1 MFKVIPGYINKPV
14 GFKAAGMFSGIKK
27 AKKDLAMVYTSY
39 PAEVACVFTTNVVKA
54 APVLWNK
61 NVYESGKKV
70 SAIVVNS
77 GNANACTGLQGI
89 ADNETMA
96 TKTAQLLDCEP
107 SGVLVASTGVIG
119 VPMPMTVIENGIDQI
134 VPMLKTDDASG
145 LEAAEAIMTTD
156 TFSKTICV
164 QFEIEGKTITISGMS
179 KGSGM
184 IHPNMATMLSF
195 VTTDA
200 VVSKTVLS
208 EMLKEINEDTYNMI
222 SVDGDTSTNDMVLVL
237 ANGAAGHTP
246 IEIGTPAYDA
256 FKEAFYYVHETLA
269 KKIVKDGEG
278 ANKLIE
284 VAVEGANNTIEAKQI
299 VKSVLTSNLV
309 KTALFGEDANWGRVL
324 CAAGYSGAAFDPMK
338 VDLWF
343 SSEKGNIQLL
353 AKGEPIVFSEEK
365 AADILSADEIKIALA
380 LQEGEGNAVGWGC
393 DLSYEYVKIN
403 GEYRS

>member
-1 MFKVIPGYINKPV
+1 
-14 GFKAAGMFSGIKK
+14 
-27 AKKDLAMVYTSY
+27 
-39 PAEVACVFTTNVVKA
+39 
-54 APVLWNK
+54 
-61 NVYESGKKV
+61 
-70 SAIVVNS
+70 
-77 GNANACTGLQGI
+77 
-89 ADNETMA
+89 
-96 TKTAQLLDCEP
+96 
-107 SGVLVASTGVIG
+107 
-119 VPMPMTVIENGIDQI
+119 

>member
-61 NVYESGKKV
+61 NVYESGEKV

-96 TKTAQLLDCEP
+96 TKTAALLDCKP

-119 VPMPMTVIENGIDQI
+119 VPMPMTVIEKGIDQI
-134 VPMLKTDDASG
+134 VPKLKEDDASG

-156 TFSKTICV
+156 TFTKTICV
-164 QFEIEGKTITISGMS
+164 QFEIEGKTVTISGMS

-200 VVSKTVLS
+200 VISKAVLS
-208 EMLKEINEDTYNMI
+208 QMLKEINEDTYNMI

-237 ANGAAGHTP
+237 ANGAVGHTP
-246 IEIGTPAYDA
+246 IATGTPAYDA

-269 KKIVKDGEG
+269 KQIVKDGEG

-343 SSEKGNIQLL
+343 SSEQGKIQLL
-353 AKGEPIVFSEEK
+353 AKGEPIVFSEDK
-365 AADILSADEIKIALA
+365 AAEILSADEIKIALA
-380 LQEGEGNAVGWGC
+380 LQEGEGSAVGWGC

>member
-1 MFKVIPGYINKPV
+1 
-14 GFKAAGMFSGIKK
+14 
-27 AKKDLAMVYTSY
+27 
-39 PAEVACVFTTNVVKA
+39 
-54 APVLWNK
+54 
-61 NVYESGKKV
+61 
-70 SAIVVNS
+70 
-77 GNANACTGLQGI
+77 
-89 ADNETMA
+89 
-96 TKTAQLLDCEP
+96 
-107 SGVLVASTGVIG
+107 VLVASTGVIG